1 MSWVPWTC
9 ISAVWTETW
18 LLQLNITIKLQVL
31 DYVAVSIV
39 PAPAPH
45 HLWSLPGRSV
55 GLDILYWAGNKRV
68 WSFTITEKAPTYA
81 LVGAFFQP
89 GEGPGR
95 GLLCDCETSIF
106 ANVPTLIPPA
116 AAWVSESGHAGGHG
130 AGAEGEVE
138 EEAEDAG
145 QAHRQEPGHHAA
157 SLQSSTSSSSI
168 FSPIHRLLPGS

>member
-45 HLWSLPGRSV
+45 HLWPLPGRSV

-95 GLLCDCETSIF
+95 GLLCDCETSNF
-106 ANVPTLIPPA
+106 AKVRFQLYWVRA
-116 AAWVSESGHAGGHG
+116 AASSADMKILLRSLSV
-130 AGAEGEVE
+130 
-138 EEAEDAG
+138 
-145 QAHRQEPGHHAA
+145 AHYHHILM
-157 SLQSSTSSSSI
+157 SKWHFVLFERWRPDI
-168 FSPIHRLLPGS
+168 